1 MNIRQN
7 SEFVVNLVERSVLQQ
22 MNVTA
27 IEFTK
32 EVDELVEV
40 RLTSTSPT
48 RVIKPPLRI
57 GESPANNDLTQSR
70 EN

>member
-1 MNIRQN
+1 
-7 SEFVVNLVERSVLQQ
+7 